1 MAEHSG
7 QRPEFNFHPEPPG
20 PLTDYDVVMAFGV
33 FLGRD
38 PESSSVIDYH
48 RSQSFP
54 NIMAGCLASSEFHE
68 GTILPMQSRQPPQR
82 NDCRSRPS
90 DEQIDWL
97 SGHVMFTEAERDSL
111 AAAPDWGGFFHALH
125 LIGGVDLLKDVPPAP
140 EMAPAIGTPAGSS
153 TAPEAAVRQAGAAGA
168 AARRF
173 PLFSLDS
180 VAASPCGAYLIV
192 GWIDDADA
200 KLAEIRLAAQGATLA
215 ATTSLARC
223 RRPDAETTLGTQSG
237 HMLGFWTLMFRPDD
251 VPPPASCTLTLFAGA
266 AWQTVT
272 VQPKT
277 VGDAQLRD
285 MVFEYLH
292 EARYFGNPQN
302 ESFVQLTAGPGA
314 ELLRFN
320 DRISSSITSHAYVQR
335 FGPARAS
342 FDGSVIVCLYGKPE
356 FLFLQAAL
364 FSAGRGSERYEY
376 IYVSNSPEL
385 AEALLK
391 EARIAEQ
398 IYGLS
403 LTLVILPGNAG
414 FGAANNVAARHARS
428 KRILIVNPDVFPRRT
443 DWAEAHTRLVATLPP
458 AQTALFGVPLYYDD
472 GSLMHGGMYFDIDTG
487 LSVRPNGIDRQ
498 IMLRVEHY
506 GKGAPPDTPA
516 YLRARPVPA
525 VTGAFISADHAWF
538 DELGGFSQDYVFGHY
553 EDADLCLRSLER
565 GRPAWLHNIP
575 FWHLEGKGSDRRPA
589 HDGGSLIN
597 RWHFTQTWGERIAED
612 MCGRAPACFDGPA
625 FVDLQ
630 EARP

>member
-1 MAEHSG
+1 MTEYSG
-7 QRPEFNFHPEPPG
+7 QPPEFKFHPAPPG
-20 PLTDYDVVMAFGV
+20 PLTDYDVVMAFGI

-48 RSQSFP
+48 RAQTFP
-54 NIMAGCLASSEFHE
+54 NIMAGCLASTEFLE
-68 GTILPMQSRQPPQR
+68 GTILPMRSRQQLRR

-90 DEQIDWL
+90 EEQIDWL
-97 SGHVMFTEAERDSL
+97 AGHLMFTPDERGAL
-111 AAAPDWGGFFHALH
+111 ADAPDWSSFFHALH

-140 EMAPAIGTPAGSS
+140 DPAPPVVSPADSSAAPMAAARQPGPAATGEP
-153 TAPEAAVRQAGAAGA
+153 
-168 AARRF
+168 ARRF
-173 PLFSLDS
+173 PLFALDN
-180 VAASPCGAYLIV
+180 VVASPCGAYLIV

-200 KLAEIRLAAQGATLA
+200 PLAEIRLAAQGTTLA

-223 RRPDAETTLGTQSG
+223 RRPDAESTMGTQSG
-237 HMLGFWTLMFRPDD
+237 HMLGFWTIMFRPDN
-251 VPPPASCTLTLFAGA
+251 VPPPPSCTLTLFAGA

-277 VGDAQLRD
+277 VSDAQLRD

-292 EARYFGNPQN
+292 AARYFGNPQN
-302 ESFVQLTAGPGA
+302 ESFVQLTHGPGTD
-314 ELLRFN
+314 LLRFN
-320 DRISSSITSHAYVQR
+320 DRISSSITAHAYVQR
-335 FGPARAS
+335 FGPPRTG

-364 FSAGRGSERYEY
+364 FSGGGGGDRYEY

-385 AEALLK
+385 AEGLLK

-398 IYGLS
+398 IYGVS

-428 KRILIVNPDVFPRRT
+428 RRILIVNPDVFPRRA
-443 DWAEAHTRLVATLPP
+443 DWAQAHSRLVATLPA

-487 LSVRPNGIDRQ
+487 LSVRPDGISQ
-498 IMLRVEHY
+498 QVMLRVEHY

-525 VTGAFISADHAWF
+525 VTGAFISADRGWF
-538 DELGGFSQDYVFGHY
+538 EELGGFSQDYVFGHY

-565 GRPAWLHNIP
+565 GRPAWLHDIA

-597 RWHFTQTWGERIAED
+597 RWHFTQTWGERIAGD
-612 MCGRAPACFDGPA
+612 LCGRAPSYFKS
-625 FVDLQ
+625 L
-630 EARP
+630 EAGL